1 MNIDKEKEI
10 STVKFRLEQ
19 LITLSDKEVN
29 ELLYNYGPDYE
40 DYIEKSGYARGI
52 WDAYLI
58 VRKVFDKEPID
69 E

>member
-1 MNIDKEKEI
+1 MNIDREKEI

-19 LITLSDKEVN
+19 LIARSEREAN
-29 ELLYNYGPDYE
+29 EFLYDYGEESE
-40 DYIEKSGYARGI
+40 DYIEKSGYASGV